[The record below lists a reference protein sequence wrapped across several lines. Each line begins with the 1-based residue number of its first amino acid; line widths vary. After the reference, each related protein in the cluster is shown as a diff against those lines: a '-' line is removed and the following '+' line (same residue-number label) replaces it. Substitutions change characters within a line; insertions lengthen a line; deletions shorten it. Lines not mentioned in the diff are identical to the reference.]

1 MIFRE
6 KMILTFVALL
16 ILAVFIEAL
25 PIIYPEFDIMHDHD
39 DSKKDSNVN
48 DPTKVIGDPK
58 APLSLSVND
67 WGKDIFYDRSNI
79 YNSWFK
85 LTGITQFEDGYK
97 AIINGEIVH
106 ELNQVR
112 GFKVKEITE
121 NRVIL
126 ERNQYSVTLKL
137 EK

>member
-1 MIFRE
+1 MIRE
-6 KMILTFVALL
+6 KTIVLSACLVISVVIFEAVSILSRDYSP
-16 ILAVFIEAL
+16 FINEMVQDNK
-25 PIIYPEFDIMHDHD
+25 PMDY
-39 DSKKDSNVN
+39 SSNVGKIN
-48 DPTKVIGDPK
+48 DTKPISLESIG
-58 APLSLSVND
+58 
-67 WGKDIFYDRSNI
+67 WGDDIFFDRSNI

-112 GFKVKEITE
+112 GFKVKEITQY
-121 NRVIL
+121 RVIL

>member
-1 MIFRE
+1 MIRE
-6 KMILTFVALL
+6 KTIVLSACLV
-16 ILAVFIEAL
+16 ISVVVFETASML
-25 PIIYPEFDIMHDHD
+25 SRDYSPSMKEVVQDNNPMDNA
-39 DSKKDSNVN
+39 SNVGKKN
-48 DPTKVIGDPK
+48 DTQPLPLQSIG
-58 APLSLSVND
+58 
-67 WGKDIFYDRSNI
+67 WGDDIFYDRSNI

-112 GFKVKEITE
+112 GFKVKEITK